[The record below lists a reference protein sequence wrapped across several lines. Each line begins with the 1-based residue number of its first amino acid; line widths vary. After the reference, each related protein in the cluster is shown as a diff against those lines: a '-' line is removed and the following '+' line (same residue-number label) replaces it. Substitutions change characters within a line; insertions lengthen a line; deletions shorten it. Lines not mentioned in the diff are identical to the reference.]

1 MAGSF
6 VCILILKRDE
16 MKSRVALV
24 CITNPL
30 SGGANSYE
38 ATILKKIGQTQDETT
53 ELVIFAPAHSS
64 QAKSINNDA
73 HSALITYK
81 TRFIDLAILSIRSS
95 LPGFQI
101 LRRIGMKYG
110 RFERLLKRH
119 RVDLVYF
126 LSPNPIALDIID
138 TPMINTLWDLG
149 HRDLPEFIEI
159 TGDRH
164 YEERENFYRN
174 VLPKSFR
181 VVVDTPETA
190 KSIERI
196 YGVQSSKIEI
206 AGIFFGDIPMLTPLP
221 TSHPLFGKKFFLYPA
236 QFWPHKNHVFLLR
249 AFAKCL
255 EHCDEVS
262 LVFTGSDKGN
272 LEHVKNTVESLG
284 ISKHVKFLGFVTEE
298 ELGQLLVSAHAVVF
312 PSLLG
317 PSNLP
322 PLEALAVGTRSVIS
336 KVHSDAALINPL
348 ILTVPTFDVEDW
360 AKYLVETYK
369 QEKPKNQVQQIP
381 QVDIEQLLRE
391 ILRDFKQRREQWPS

>member
-1 MAGSF
+1 
-6 VCILILKRDE
+6 
-16 MKSRVALV
+16 MKLRVALV

-38 ATILKKIGQTQDETT
+38 RTILKKIGKLRDETT
-53 ELVIFAPAHSS
+53 ELFVFVPGRALQTNST
-64 QAKSINNDA
+64 NDA
-73 HSALITYK
+73 HSASIPYK
-81 TRFIDLAILSIRSS
+81 TRLLDLVLLSIRSS

-101 LRRIGMKYG
+101 LKKIGMKYG
-110 RFERLLKRH
+110 RFERLLKKH
-119 RVDLVYF
+119 QIDLVYF

-138 TPMINTLWDLG
+138 TPMVNTIWDLG

-164 YEERENFYRN
+164 YEERETFYRN
-174 VLPKSFR
+174 ILPKSFR

-196 YGVQSSKIEI
+196 YGVQSSKIEM
-206 AGIFFGDIPMLTPLP
+206 AGIFFGDIPTLTPLP
-221 TSHPLFGKKFFLYPA
+221 ASHPLFGRKFFLYPA
-236 QFWPHKNHVFLLR
+236 QFWPHKNHIFLLR

-255 EHCDEVS
+255 EQCDEVE

-272 LEHVKNTVESLG
+272 LEHVKNTVEALG
-284 ISKHVKFLGFVTEE
+284 IGSHVQFLGFVSED

-336 KVHSDAALINPL
+336 NVHSDVALVNPL
-348 ILTVPTFDVEDW
+348 ISTVPTFDLEDW
-360 AKYLVETYK
+360 AKHLVEMYK

-381 QVDIEQLLRE
+381 QVDIEQLLQK
-391 ILRDFKQRREQWPS
+391 IIRDFNQRREQWLS